1 MQDAAR
7 TRGDAIV
14 VTAYCLLLPALLAPC
29 PTTPRRHNW
38 SRTCRIAISARCIA
52 LPPSGGAEHRG
63 QWFNVP
69 KLSGFCLLMKRAVY
83 ETIGGLDE
91 RFGLGFFDD
100 DDLAER
106 ARRAGF
112 ELAIAHDLF
121 VHHFGSRTFAGN
133 GIDAE
138 RLLDENSRRFAA
150 KWGSNGTHGRRVSLQ
165 PWKGSPATHAA
176 ALIGPGSDQK
186 EISRQAAKTAKNKKL
201 FDVEPSEDSYV
212 AQVSTDS
219 VPASSFATLRLG
231 VKSSS
236 VENVPSVEPGQRSR
250 VSLTVIA
257 RDEELNLPKCLESVR
272 GLFDEI
278 VVIDTGSTDRTAEIA
293 RAFGANVFDFSW
305 IDDCA
310 AARNEA
316 LACATGDYAFWLDA
330 DDVVDPLEREKLRII
345 LDRLRRGDEAA
356 YVVRCACDPAP
367 DGTGGD
373 TVVDHIRLFPLRPNV
388 RWTYRVH
395 EQILPSLRQAK
406 IPVRWTD
413 LIVRH
418 TGYVDQALRAK
429 KLDRDTNILKRE
441 LQERPDDPFVCF
453 NLGAIAVERQHWAE
467 ALGFLNKSL
476 ANSAPS
482 DSIVRKLYA
491 LIARAHQMMGNSQ
504 AAIQTCIDGL
514 KLDPQ
519 DAELWFRK
527 GVVQRHRGESAE
539 AEKRVAAN
547 PGTKTPE
554 PILQRGSGHLWPSEP
569 AELRRAGS
577 RARRSC

>member
-1 MQDAAR
+1 MSNYAAPPQLVKNVPYR
-7 TRGDAIV
+7 D
-14 VTAYCLLLPALLAPC
+14 
-29 PTTPRRHNW
+29 
-38 SRTCRIAISARCIA
+38 ISEMHRFAAKWR
-52 LPPSGGAEHRG
+52 AEHRG

-150 KWGSNGTHGRRVSLQ
+150 KWGSNGTHGTRVSLQ
-165 PWKGSPATHAA
+165 PWSGSPAPHAG
-176 ALIGPGSDQK
+176 ALIGSGSDQK

-201 FDVEPSEDSYV
+201 FDVGPSEDSYV

-219 VPASSFATLRLG
+219 VPSASFAALRLG
-231 VKSSS
+231 VRSSS
-236 VENVPSVEPGQRSR
+236 VENVPSVEPGQRPR

-257 RDEELNLPKCLESVR
+257 RDEEVDLPKCLESVR

-316 LACATGDYAFWLDA
+316 LARATGDYAFWLDA

-554 PILQRGSGHLWPSEP
+554 PILQRGSGHLWPSDS
-569 AELRRAGS
+569 AQLRRAGS